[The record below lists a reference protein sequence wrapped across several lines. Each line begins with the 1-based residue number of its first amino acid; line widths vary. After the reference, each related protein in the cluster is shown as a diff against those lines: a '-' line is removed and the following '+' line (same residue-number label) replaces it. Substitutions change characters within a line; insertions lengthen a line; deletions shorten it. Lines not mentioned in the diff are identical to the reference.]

1 MLTSIKKSSPLVH
14 CITNYVVANF
24 TANGLLAIGASPVMA
39 DEVEEV
45 ADMVAIS
52 QGLLINI
59 GTVNS
64 RTVDSMLVAGRKA
77 NALGIPIVL
86 DPVGIGATAYRKKVV
101 MDLLSDIQFQCI
113 RCNAGELAAIA
124 GVSWEGKG
132 VDSGIGN
139 MDIVAVAK
147 KVATIY
153 KCLVVVTGPID
164 IVTDGQQVTEID
176 GGNELATRVTGMGCL
191 LSAICAATLAVAEY
205 PLQDIASVLRD
216 YKQAA
221 EQLGSEVG
229 TFAVQFTNS
238 LQKIAEGSK

>member
-59 GTVNS
+59 GTINS
-64 RTVDSMLVAGRKA
+64 RTADTMLIAGKKA

-101 MDLLSDIQFQCI
+101 MDLLAHIQFQCI

-139 MDIVAVAK
+139 MDIEVVAK
-147 KVATIY
+147 EIALTY
-153 KCLVVVTGPID
+153 QCLVVVTGPKD
-164 IVTDGQQVTEID
+164 IVTDGQQVLEIN

-191 LSAICAATLAVAEY
+191 LSAICASTLAVAEY

-221 EQLGSEVG
+221 EQLGPEVG
-229 TFAVQFTNS
+229 TFAVQFINS
-238 LQKIAEGSK
+238 LQMIAEGNR